1 MGEEKQVDHE
11 DLIAGWIEMAKA
23 LHAADSS
30 GVELDASIDLPG
42 DALDELIDAKPD
54 SAWALI
60 LAILARDES
69 TPTVELLAA
78 GPLENLLSKHGQA
91 FIERVEAETRTNR
104 RFARLLGGV
113 WRHGMTD
120 DVWRRVQAVWD
131 RRGWDGIP
139 K

>member
-78 GPLENLLSKHGQA
+78 GPLENLRSFARAALPRTTAQNRSNSRS
-91 FIERVEAETRTNR
+91 FWIERNTVPPPPVLN
-104 RFARLLGGV
+104 G
-113 WRHGMTD
+113 
-120 DVWRRVQAVWD
+120 
-131 RRGWDGIP
+131 P
-139 K
+139 